1 MATEGITRLSVDE
14 FLRAADGIAARVAAG
29 ERIEVV
35 DRTGAV
41 HDLGPICAE
50 IERGPVGPMTVAEF
64 VRRFRVVDPAF
75 ERDVAHAGDESD
87 AGDR

>member
-1 MATEGITRLSVDE
+1 MATEGVTRLSVDE

-35 DRTGAV
+35 DRSGAV
-41 HDLGPICAE
+41 HDLGPICAGLE
-50 IERGPVGPMTVAEF
+50 PGPLEPMTAAEF

-75 ERDVAHAGDESD
+75 ERDVAIAAGE
-87 AGDR
+87 